1 MNLIS
6 IFSRFP
12 DQESCL
18 EHLECLR
25 WAGDPFCPLC
35 GDHDV
40 ARKADTDRQG
50 RWNCH
55 GCKSSFNVLVQYP
68 ARVGPS
74 AESPAATCLLTLLIT
89 GDRTL

>member
-1 MNLIS
+1 MGLTS
-6 IFSRFP
+6 LS
-12 DQESCL
+12 
-18 EHLECLR
+18 
-25 WAGDPFCPLC
+25 LC

-55 GCKSSFNVLVQYP
+55 GCKSSINILVQYP

-74 AESPAATCLLTLLIT
+74 AESPAVTCLLTLLIT